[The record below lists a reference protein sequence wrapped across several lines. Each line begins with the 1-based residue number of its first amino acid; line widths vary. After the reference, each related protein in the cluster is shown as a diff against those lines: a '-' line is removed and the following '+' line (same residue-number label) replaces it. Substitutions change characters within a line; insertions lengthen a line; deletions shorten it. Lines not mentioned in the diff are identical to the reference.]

1 MPTYARKHQLNT
13 SLIYHIYNRSNG
25 RVAIFNSSQDYLYFI
40 QLLQIYSLKFC
51 IKIYNW
57 VIMRNHYHLLLE
69 LAKPEIVSKVMAGIG
84 KSYTNYYHRKYSSS
98 GFLWQGRF
106 KLQPVQEE
114 RYLIACARYIERNP
128 IKAGIVKEA
137 QDYPYSSA
145 KFYCLGVADSVTVEN
160 PEFISFGLEFSSRMI
175 SYSEFLRNFDNEEEK
190 IFNHIETPAGDQ
202 GYIRKLLKING
213 RYLQIKRGKPRK
225 IIT

>member
-1 MPTYARKHQLNT
+1 MPTYARKHQLST

-25 RVAIFNSSQDYLYFI
+25 RVAIFNSTEDYVYFI
-40 QLLQIYSLKFC
+40 HLLQVYSLKFR

-69 LAKPEIVSKVMAGIG
+69 LSMPAIISKIMAGIG
-84 KSYTNYYHRKYSSS
+84 KSYTNYYHKKYSSS

-145 KFYCLGVADSVTVEN
+145 KFYCLGECDNITVAN
-160 PEFISFGLEFSSRMI
+160 PEYTNFGLEASFRKSC
-175 SYSEFLRNFDNEEEK
+175 YSEFLRNFDNEEEK
-190 IFNHIETPAGDQ
+190 VFNQMETPAGDN
-202 GYIRKLLKING
+202 GYIQKLLKING
-213 RYLQIKRGKPRK
+213 RYLQMKRGKPRQ
-225 IIT
+225 IMT